1 MTASFRQMAGI
12 PDSTA
17 SVQDS
22 TLLIIDA
29 QNEYAEGALAVKD
42 LDKSRPAIHNLL
54 KKYRAGNGY
63 VAHIRHEVPEGTPV
77 FTPDT
82 KLAKE
87 FSELEEGMDEHKDT
101 ETVIGKKFPGSFAE
115 TDLDKFV
122 EKSQKKKLVL
132 CGYMAHV
139 CVSTTAREA
148 HQRGYE
154 VLIVEDAVGDRD
166 IPGASGE
173 DVTKHALNELK
184 DFFATTIKSSDI
196 Q

>member
-1 MTASFRQMAGI
+1 M
-12 PDSTA
+12 
-17 SVQDS
+17 
-22 TLLIIDA
+22 
-29 QNEYAEGALAVKD
+29 KD
-42 LDKSRPAIHNLL
+42 LEKSRPAIHNLL

-139 CVSTTAREA
+139 SRLPHHRTGYPPLTLACPRARSASRPLRE
-148 HQRGYE
+148 RLTSE
-154 VLIVEDAVGDRD
+154 VTR
-166 IPGASGE
+166 S
-173 DVTKHALNELK
+173 
-184 DFFATTIKSSDI
+184 
-196 Q
+196 

>member
-1 MTASFRQMAGI
+1 MSFV
-12 PDSTA
+12 P
-17 SVQDS
+17 V
-22 TLLIIDA
+22 LLLLSCLHTFLRTPA
-29 QNEYAEGALAVKD
+29 GALAVKD
-42 LDKSRPAIHNLL
+42 LEKSRPAIHNLL

-115 TDLDKFV
+115 TELDKFV

-139 CVSTTAREA
+139 GPARLHGTTA
-148 HQRGYE
+148 
-154 VLIVEDAVGDRD
+154 L
-166 IPGASGE
+166 P
-173 DVTKHALNELK
+173 
-184 DFFATTIKSSDI
+184 
-196 Q
+196 